1 MTIAELKSKQFLLL
15 ECISGSQAYGTATE
29 NSDVDIK
36 GVYVL
41 PQEEFF
47 SLSFE
52 EQINEDGN
60 NTMFYELR
68 KFVDLLS
75 KNNPNMLELLAVPED
90 CLRYRHPLYER
101 LQPQLFLSR
110 LCQDTFAGYA
120 MTQVRR
126 ARGLNKKILNPME
139 EQRKSILDFCYV
151 VQGQGSVPLKDF
163 LRQQNIPQ
171 EHCGLVAIPHMREV
185 YGLYYDPKEHYG
197 GIVRSEDSMDVTLS
211 SVKQGAPV
219 LGILSYNKDGFSK
232 YCKDYKSYW
241 SWVDNRNEERF
252 QNTIGHGKNYDAKN
266 MLHTFRLLDMAE
278 EIGRT
283 GKIIV
288 RRPNREFLLEIRAG
302 KFSYE
307 ELVDEAER
315 RVERIK
321 TVYASSPLPEMPD
334 LEKINNVL
342 VTIRQEFYR
351 R

>member
-1 MTIAELKSKQFLLL
+1 MTIAELKSKQCLLL

-47 SLSFE
+47 SLSFD

-90 CLRYRHPLYER
+90 CLRHRHPLYER
-101 LQPQLFLSR
+101 LQPELFLSR

-139 EQRKSILDFCYV
+139 EQRKSNLDFCYV

-171 EHCGLVAIPHMREV
+171 ERCGLVAIPHMREV
-185 YGLYYDPKEHYG
+185 YGLYYDPEEHYA

-211 SVKQGAPV
+211 SVKQNAPV
-219 LGILSYNKDGFSK
+219 IGILSYNKDGFSK

-241 SWVDNRNEERF
+241 AWVDNRNEERF
-252 QNTIGHGKNYDAKN
+252 QHTIDHGRNYDAKN

-321 TVYASSPLPEMPD
+321 NVYASSPLPEAPD

-351 R
+351 